1 MTKDYYNS
9 LMNPGFLSSEK
20 SKKDEIESIKKE
32 NIELKAKL
40 TLLETLYNDLQKR
53 INMKETQIEDIN
65 ELTHEDG
72 NPLVGCRMHVG
83 PVGSKHGWFFTVSK
97 EPTSTKEYVEILEE
111 LIRMAK
117 APDVEDTEVLG
128 DRSL

>member
-1 MTKDYYNS
+1 MKQKNV
-9 LMNPGFLSSEK
+9 
-20 SKKDEIESIKKE
+20 KKINEIVG
-32 NIELKAKL
+32 NL
-40 TLLETLYNDLQKR
+40 TELETLYNDLQKR
-53 INMKETQIEDIN
+53 INMKETQMKETQIEDIN
-65 ELTHEDG
+65 KVTHEDG

-97 EPTSTKEYVEILEE
+97 EPTSTQEYVEILEE